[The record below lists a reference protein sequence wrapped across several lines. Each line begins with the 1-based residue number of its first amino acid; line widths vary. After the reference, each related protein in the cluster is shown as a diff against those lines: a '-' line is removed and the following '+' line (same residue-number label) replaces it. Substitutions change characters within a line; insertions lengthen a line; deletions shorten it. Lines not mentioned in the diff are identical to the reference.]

1 MKQEK
6 TAARILALALAAVMA
21 FGPSAA
27 AKGSDHIGTEAQAA
41 RFSPGDLKRVE
52 AFANEFFA
60 SDSFRSSGAPG
71 AVVAIVKDNQVLLN
85 KGYGMANAET
95 RIPMTA
101 DTVVRI
107 ASISK
112 SVTATAVM
120 QLVDQGR
127 IGLDDNIEAYLG
139 EGLKLSN
146 PFKEPVT
153 IKHLLTHTTG
163 FDYTDMDMKDIHTD
177 FGQYTSME
185 QYLQE
190 RMPSVVRKP
199 GDMFK
204 YDNFANL
211 LQGYIVEQVS
221 EMPFEQYMENHI
233 FKPLGMTHSGFVM
246 DADTRSSMAV
256 GYDSSGAAIAPYAY
270 TPTIAPHGSMHSTS
284 SDMTRFMMAHL
295 NSGELDGH
303 RILSGSAA
311 EEMHRFHYA
320 IHPKKPN
327 MTYGFEAALHPLHN
341 GRHVIE
347 KAGDTDGFSSWMW
360 LLPEEKVG
368 IFIAYN
374 TKNSHL
380 RVEFMQAFMNR
391 FFPEES
397 AKPVFLKPSRTE
409 LERFAGLYRDARK
422 GMNLTR
428 IAASDDGKL
437 LVEDTVG
444 GKVEL
449 RQIDPLLFIDDYGL
463 TMAFKEREDGAIGY
477 MMYLNPYSMA
487 IKAPD
492 QPPGTG
498 TGVPAAQPYRDAIEQ
513 LQKLG
518 VMEGQEDYP
527 LRAEEAVTRGE
538 FARLLTGM
546 LDLPLSRSSAAFTDT
561 ADSPYLR
568 HINTLAERGLIKGT
582 AGGAF
587 EPDRLISRQEAAAI
601 LWRTL
606 VQAAPAKPSEA
617 ALAGAADSWALEAVQ
632 SIAARQLFG
641 PDTAPGADGRIE
653 VRATE
658 PMLRQEAAYM
668 LYHAFQGLYREGGL
682 F

>member
-1 MKQEK
+1 MKQSK
-6 TAARILALALAAVMA
+6 TAARVLTLALAAIMA
-21 FGPSAA
+21 FGPTAA
-27 AKGSDHIGTEAQAA
+27 AKGPDNIGTEAQAA
-41 RFSPGDLKRVE
+41 RFGPGDLKEVE
-52 AFANEFFA
+52 AFADEFFA
-60 SDSFRSSGAPG
+60 GDSFRSSGAPG
-71 AVVAIVKDNQVLLN
+71 AVVAIVKDNQVLLD
-85 KGYGMANAET
+85 KGYGMANAEK

-120 QLVDQGR
+120 QLADQGR

-139 EGLKLSN
+139 EGLKLNN

-163 FDYTDMDMKDIHTD
+163 FDYTDMDAKDIHTD

-185 QYLQE
+185 QYLRE

-221 EMPFEQYMENHI
+221 GMPFEHYMENNI
-233 FKPLGMTHSGFVM
+233 FKPLGMTNSGFVM
-246 DADTRSSMAV
+246 DTGTRSAMAV

-284 SDMTRFMMAHL
+284 RDMTRFMMAHL
-295 NSGELDGH
+295 NSGELDGN

-311 EEMHRFHYA
+311 AEMHRFHYA

-374 TKNSHL
+374 TKNAHL

-391 FFPEES
+391 FFPEKS
-397 AKPVFLKPSRTE
+397 AKPVLLKPSRTE

-428 IAASDDGKL
+428 VAASDDGKL
-437 LVEDTVG
+437 LVEDSVG

-463 TMAFKEREDGAIGY
+463 TMAFKEREDGSIGY

-487 IKAPD
+487 VKTPD
-492 QPPGTG
+492 QPLSTD
-498 TGVPAAQPYRDAIEQ
+498 TAATAAQPYRDAMEQ

-518 VMEGQEDYP
+518 VLKEQEDHP
-527 LRAEEAVTRGE
+527 LGAEDAVTRGE

-546 LDLPLSRSSAAFTDT
+546 LNLPLSRSAAAFTDT

-568 HINTLAERGLIKGT
+568 HINTLAERGIIKGA

-587 EPDRLISRQEAAAI
+587 EPDRMISRQEAAAI

-606 VQAAPAKPSEA
+606 VQVAPAKPSEA
-617 ALAGAADSWALEAVQ
+617 SLAGTADSWALEAVQ
-632 SIAARQLFG
+632 SIAARRLFG
-641 PDTAPGADGRIE
+641 PDTVAGADGTID
-653 VRATE
+653 VRPTD
-658 PMLRQEAAYM
+658 PLLRQEAAYM

>member
-1 MKQEK
+1 
-6 TAARILALALAAVMA
+6 MA

-27 AKGSDHIGTEAQAA
+27 AQGTQNIGTKPPTEP
-41 RFSPGDLKRVE
+41 FGPSVLKEVE
-52 AFANEFFA
+52 AFADAFFA

-71 AVVAIVKDNQVLLN
+71 AVVAIVKNNQVLLD
-85 KGYGMANAET
+85 KGYGMANAEK

-120 QLVDQGR
+120 QLADQGR

-139 EGLKLSN
+139 EGLKLNN

-153 IKHLLTHTTG
+153 VKHLLTHTTG
-163 FDYTDMDMKDIHTD
+163 FDYTDMDAKDIHTD
-177 FGQYTSME
+177 FDQYTSME
-185 QYLQE
+185 QYLRE
-190 RMPSVVRKP
+190 RMPSVVRKS
-199 GDMFK
+199 GEMFK
-204 YDNFANL
+204 YDNIANL

-221 EMPFEQYMENHI
+221 DMPFEQYMENNI
-233 FKPLGMTHSGFVM
+233 FKPLGMTHSGFVL
-246 DADTRSSMAV
+246 DPGTRSAMAV
-256 GYDSSGAAIAPYAY
+256 GYDSSGQAIAPYAY

-284 SDMTRFMMAHL
+284 RDMARFMMAHL
-295 NSGELDGH
+295 NGGELDGH
-303 RILSGSAA
+303 RILSGTAA
-311 EEMHRFHYA
+311 KEMHRFQYA

-368 IFIAYN
+368 VFIAYN

-397 AKPVFLKPSRTE
+397 ANPVFLKPSRPE

-437 LVEDTVG
+437 LVEDSVG
-444 GKVEL
+444 GKVEM
-449 RQIDPLLFIDDYGL
+449 RQIDRLLFIDDYGL
-463 TMAFKEREDGAIGY
+463 TMAFKEREDGSIGY

-487 IKAPD
+487 VKTPEQSPI
-492 QPPGTG
+492 TG
-498 TGVPAAQPYRDAIEQ
+498 IPAAQPYRDAMEQ

-518 VMEGQEDYP
+518 VLKGQADLGP
-527 LRAEEAVTRGE
+527 DSEEAVTRGE

-546 LDLPLSRSSAAFTDT
+546 LDLPLSRGAAAFTDIE
-561 ADSPYLR
+561 ANPHLR
-568 HINTLAERGLIKGT
+568 HINTLAERGIIKGA
-582 AGGAF
+582 AGGAY
-587 EPDRLISRQEAAAI
+587 EPDRAISRQEAAAI

-606 VQAAPAKPSEA
+606 VQVAPAKPSEA
-617 ALAGAADSWALEAVQ
+617 ALAGTADSWAAEAVQ

-641 PDTAPGADGRIE
+641 PDTVPGPDGRID
-653 VRATE
+653 VRAAD
-658 PMLRQEAAYM
+658 PLLRREAAYM